1 MSALVNDTIV
11 MIITMAGLSWTR
23 GHTGLWNMIWDQGV
37 LYFVTAVI
45 ANLIPAVV
53 LMVDLNPVMNIM
65 FSIPASVTTATVST
79 RCFVRLSEYTS
90 RDASTPSGILYVDMT
105 LHSFIDLP
113 LCRASLNG
121 AKPWTKGA
129 AGPTTPG
136 AGIMHQPAQSMSIQ
150 FARQGEGHPHDGV
163 VDISASAGSDRES
176 PTDTVRGSPDRS
188 PSHFAPY
195 SFNDGKFGKQSS
207 PKEPKDFV

>member
-65 FSIPASVTTATVST
+65 FSIPACVTTATVST
-79 RCFVRLSEYTS
+79 RCFVMLSEYAESTS
-90 RDASTPSGILYVDMT
+90 FGILYVDMT
-105 LHSFIDLP
+105 LHSLLTYLF
-113 LCRASLNG
+113 
-121 AKPWTKGA
+121 
-129 AGPTTPG
+129 AGPP
-136 AGIMHQPAQSMSIQ
+136 
-150 FARQGEGHPHDGV
+150 
-163 VDISASAGSDRES
+163 
-176 PTDTVRGSPDRS
+176 
-188 PSHFAPY
+188 
-195 SFNDGKFGKQSS
+195 
-207 PKEPKDFV
+207 